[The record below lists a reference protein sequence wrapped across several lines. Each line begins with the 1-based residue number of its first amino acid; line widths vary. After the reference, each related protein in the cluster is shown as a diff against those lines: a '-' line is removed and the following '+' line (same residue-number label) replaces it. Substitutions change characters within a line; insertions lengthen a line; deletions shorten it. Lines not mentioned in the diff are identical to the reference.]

1 MAKGGEAGIVDLYVA
16 QELRMA
22 RLYTLYADRYPDHIG
37 FWTSLAQQER
47 GHAAAIRSLWNRTR
61 TGGARF
67 NPGRFRSGILRMF
80 IGYLDKVY
88 AKAKTEPAPFL
99 GALAVARDLENA
111 LIEKKAL
118 AIFEGDAPEVQR
130 LLERLHKDTARHAAQ
145 LDAMWRR
152 EKGAA

>member
-1 MAKGGEAGIVDLYVA
+1 MTKDAGAEIVDLYVA

-37 FWTSLAQQER
+37 FWTSLAEQER
-47 GHAAAIRSLWNRTR
+47 RHAAAIRNLWNRTR
-61 TGGARF
+61 SGGANF

-88 AKAKTEPAPFL
+88 AKAKAERAPLL
-99 GALAVARDLENA
+99 GALAVARDIENA
-111 LIEKKAL
+111 MIEKKAL
-118 AIFEGDAPEVQR
+118 GIFEGDAPEVQR

-145 LDAMWRR
+145 LDLMWRR